1 MYDQEEATNRGA
13 LQGWTNC
20 FSSSA
25 GGDNVKISKY
35 LNLESISK
43 CRSENIQISKYGGG
57 KIQNPTTSRKGK

>member
-35 LNLESISK
+35 PNVEVK
-43 CRSENIQISKYGGG
+43 ISKYAKMQMVQIVNGDNV
-57 KIQNPTTSRKGK
+57 KISKS

>member
-1 MYDQEEATNRGA
+1 MYDQEETTNRGA

-35 LNLESISK
+35 PNVEVK
-43 CRSENIQISKYGGG
+43 ISKYANGANC
-57 KIQNPTTSRKGK
+57 KW